1 MYTKDYNQDAE
12 KRLNC
17 KRRGRSIISYF
28 LLEYYED
35 TSANAYIQ
43 NKPQQTKS
51 TPTLNHRDQIF
62 ADWRNA
68 GEQGSFR
75 PERGGYQPEFISAYL
90 FRSFRTGQIQNLTPS
105 YTNSNQDR
113 RSAVWTQLIPKAEDE
128 LCLALTDSRG

>member
-51 TPTLNHRDQIF
+51 TPTLNP
-62 ADWRNA
+62 
-68 GEQGSFR
+68 QGSNFR
-75 PERGGYQPEFISAYL
+75 WLEKCW
-90 FRSFRTGQIQNLTPS
+90 RTG
-105 YTNSNQDR
+105 
-113 RSAVWTQLIPKAEDE
+113 KF
-128 LCLALTDSRG
+128 